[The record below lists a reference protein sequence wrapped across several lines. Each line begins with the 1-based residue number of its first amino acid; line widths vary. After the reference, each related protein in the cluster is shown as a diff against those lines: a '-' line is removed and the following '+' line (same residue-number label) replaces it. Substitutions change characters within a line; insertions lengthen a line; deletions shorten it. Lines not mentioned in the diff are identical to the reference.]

1 MLAFGPAPKPS
12 ALIGQMAAAATQLP
26 HPALACSGGADGGPC
41 DACLACPQRQPP
53 PSQDVR
59 PIVVGDVFAKL
70 ASRALCAECKPSFAA
85 AFCTDEVQQVGVA
98 VAGGLNAMVL
108 EFEARLRQNLADR
121 GLNIDIRNMFNEL
134 CRVIMQE
141 KLLGS
146 AEDLGVDLTMVC
158 RYVDLAYNNP
168 DMRLWFW
175 LDGEA
180 QGTFD
185 GPVEHMQFA
194 DGTAKTHGV
203 FRHLLSSCGPK
214 QGDPLSVAL
223 AALST
228 MYMAKVAKRAMDA
241 ANGVP
246 ALPPHATPAQELEH
260 WRHSSKT
267 STMSLYLDDG
277 GLSSRMRA
285 LVPGYAAYAA
295 EALKY
300 NWQCVPKK
308 TILTGAYYG
317 PVLPPERWEDCID
330 EVGGLP
336 SVQTQSPTTMR
347 PPSVYLLPD
356 VLITVA
362 HDGLVMREEAADGC
376 VTLGVPLGNDRY
388 VATEALRLVH
398 KFEPRLR
405 GLVELARAQG
415 PSVSRRGSNLGFQLA
430 LQGLRLSAN
439 ARAAHFLRNLPRR
452 LVVLCRDDYDFFQFL
467 QALAVP
473 QVRCRLR
480 VTPPPID
487 AGRVMAMQDLE
498 HEWRRLERI
507 GIHTHELSCWTTT
520 SVCMQYA
527 AAPRQW
533 PLSPGSS
540 FIVYTYLPV
549 HAVRA

>member
-1 MLAFGPAPKPS
+1 
-12 ALIGQMAAAATQLP
+12 
-26 HPALACSGGADGGPC
+26 
-41 DACLACPQRQPP
+41 
-53 PSQDVR
+53 
-59 PIVVGDVFAKL
+59 
-70 ASRALCAECKPSFAA
+70 
-85 AFCTDEVQQVGVA
+85 
-98 VAGGLNAMVL
+98 
-108 EFEARLRQNLADR
+108 
-121 GLNIDIRNMFNEL
+121 
-134 CRVIMQE
+134 
-141 KLLGS
+141 
-146 AEDLGVDLTMVC
+146 
-158 RYVDLAYNNP
+158 
-168 DMRLWFW
+168 
-175 LDGEA
+175 
-180 QGTFD
+180 
-185 GPVEHMQFA
+185 VEHMQFA